1 MAKKGLFW
9 VFVFVITMAY
19 SNFCWSAEDYEAK
32 LRDVRYKKAAAE
44 MNYKKRLADGNQ
56 KGNADLE
63 AIKADFHA
71 KRNDR
76 INKLKDE
83 QQKLTDSYEAEIAPL
98 VEEEQKLLQ
107 ALAPSGS
114 NFVKPKARDVK

>member
-44 MNYKKRLADGNQ
+44 MNYKKRLADVNQ

-83 QQKLTDSYEAEIAPL
+83 Q
-98 VEEEQKLLQ
+98 
-107 ALAPSGS
+107 
-114 NFVKPKARDVK
+114 